1 MQNSILGWVKQ
12 AADEVAVPAEVFQ
25 SPEYAKGLLVNQQ
38 ARLPLGARRELT
50 AEEIRSIEEHKARIL
65 PHLFPS
71 WADKPEVEMYSP
83 TTSAIGGAAAGGLVG
98 LLPTAVT
105 SALAGGAIQSIK
117 NEIAKNQGGQA
128 TLGQNFAMNLAIP
141 ALGLA
146 PMLLGAGLGGLL
158 GYKKRESSNQT
169 IEDIKRRFPEGA
181 TRRDVMSDPLYER
194 IQGEAMGKVIAQS
207 LLESS
212 TRSRMERD
220 RRSPYY
226 LYS

>member
-1 MQNSILGWVKQ
+1 VKR
-12 AADEVAVPAEVFQ
+12 AADEVAVPVEAFQ

-38 ARLPLGARRELT
+38 TRLPLGGRRELT
-50 AEEIRSIEEHKARIL
+50 PEEARSIEEHKARML

-83 TTSAIGGAAAGGLVG
+83 TTSAVGGAVAGGLVG
-98 LLPTAVT
+98 LLPTLAT
-105 SALAGGAIQSIK
+105 SALAGGALQSIQ
-117 NEIAKNQGGQA
+117 NEIAKNQAGKA
-128 TLGQNFAMNLAIP
+128 TFGQNLAMNVALP

-146 PMLLGAGLGGLL
+146 PMLFGAGLGGLL

-207 LLESS
+207 LLEAGM
-212 TRSRMERD
+212 RSRMERD